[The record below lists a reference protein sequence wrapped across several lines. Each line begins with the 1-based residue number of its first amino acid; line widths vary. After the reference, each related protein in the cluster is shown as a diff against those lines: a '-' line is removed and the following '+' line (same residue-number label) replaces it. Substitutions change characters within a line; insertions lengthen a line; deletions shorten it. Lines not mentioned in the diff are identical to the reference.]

1 MLTWPALIAASP
13 SNLGDVAAVCIPPNT
28 QAKLLKNY
36 ADCIEIFVKDLEQNN
51 ALDDVLIL
59 TFSEF
64 GRRVKQNKSNGTDHG
79 AANNVFVIGKH
90 LKKQGLY
97 NNLPNLSDLDK
108 NGNIKYKVDFREIY
122 ATILEKW
129 LQVDDAKI
137 LNKNFSKLLF
147 I

>member
-1 MLTWPALIAASP
+1 M
-13 SNLGDVAAVCIPPNT
+13 
-28 QAKLLKNY
+28 
-36 ADCIEIFVKDLEQNN
+36 ADIN
-51 ALDDVLIL
+51 ADSIGDDVVGL

-97 NNLPNLSDLDK
+97 NKLPNLSDLDK
-108 NGNIKYKVDFREIY
+108 NGNIKYQVDFREIY
-122 ATILEKW
+122 ATILDKW